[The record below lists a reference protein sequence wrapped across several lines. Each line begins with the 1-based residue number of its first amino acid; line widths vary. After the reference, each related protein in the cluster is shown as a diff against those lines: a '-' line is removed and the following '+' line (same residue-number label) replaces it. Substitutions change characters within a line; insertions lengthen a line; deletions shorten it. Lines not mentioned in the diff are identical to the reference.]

1 MECQNES
8 GENFT
13 SNNGVFE
20 LYVTFVHTA
29 GNFRLNISI
38 FYFCSDYYSEN
49 MLENVH
55 LTRQVRFI
63 PVHLMTDKFLTF
75 WIYALQNKKGPL
87 LEVFGLASVYTI
99 ALNYCN

>member
-1 MECQNES
+1 MECQDES
-8 GENFT
+8 GGNFT
-13 SNNGVFE
+13 LNNGVFE

-38 FYFCSDYYSEN
+38 FFCSDCYSEN
-49 MLENVH
+49 MLETARM
-55 LTRQVRFI
+55 TRQVRFI

-87 LEVFGLASVYTI
+87 LEVFGLASEYTI